1 MRGRDLLN
9 VSKDLIRSLRDR
21 DLLNVSE
28 DLARSLCE
36 VGTYSML
43 ARIS

>member
-1 MRGRDLLN
+1 MQCKDLLN
-9 VSKDLIRSLRDR
+9 VSKDLIRSLRGR
-21 DLLNVSE
+21 DLLYVCE
-28 DLARSLCE
+28 DLIRPLCE